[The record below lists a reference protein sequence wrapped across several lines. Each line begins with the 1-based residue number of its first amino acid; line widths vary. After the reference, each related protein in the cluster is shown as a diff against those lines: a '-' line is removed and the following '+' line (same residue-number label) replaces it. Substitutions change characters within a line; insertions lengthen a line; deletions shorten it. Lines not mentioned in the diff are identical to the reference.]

1 MSSDLSPVAV
11 GLQKVFFFLFYFV
24 CFAPPGTLFLTFQLL
39 ILFLIPVSL
48 YYVSELCHK
57 GTRSL
62 LAGITVLGLEGTRRC
77 AWIITGVNSEDQ
89 IAL

>member
-11 GLQKVFFFLFYFV
+11 GFQKVFFLLFYFV
-24 CFAPPGTLFLTFQLL
+24 CSAPPGTLFLTFQLL

-62 LAGITVLGLEGTRRC
+62 LAGITVLGLEGTRGC